1 MSTDDQMNID
11 ERYKYLRRMQKR
23 YMRADRQE
31 QGRLLDEMELITELH
46 RKSLVRLLHSDL
58 ARQPRRQPRGVVYGA
73 EVQEALRVLAESTD
87 YISAER
93 LTPNLGWLAQQLDR
107 HGELM
112 VSPELLAQLDAISI
126 STVGR
131 VLARQRQ
138 DQPRLPRAG
147 PQQAHQLRDIPMLRL
162 PWDEQEPGHFEV
174 DLVHHGGSSAAGEY
188 VHTLQLI
195 DVATGWS
202 ERVAVLGR
210 GQLVMADAFRRCLAR
225 LPFPVQQIHPDNGSE
240 FLNQHLLHF
249 WRDLVQGVRLSRSR
263 PYRKNDNPHVE
274 QKNYTLV
281 RAYLGEERLDTVA
294 QTVALNHLYDQMWL
308 YYNFFQPVLHL
319 AEKTSEHRPDGTYQV
334 HRRYDRARTP
344 FDRLCTTAALLPAHR
359 QQLVALR
366 DQTNPRQL
374 RREIQAGL
382 ERLFVL
388 PKATPG
394 QTEDVHQTLRPQTP
408 AEIGADNPLRF
419 AFNRTT
425 IRETGPTPAPSG
437 DGGGPSRQAETSAAY
452 STKLKRKERTAR

>member
-11 ERYKYLRRMQKR
+11 ERYKYLRRRQKR

-31 QGRLLDEMELITELH
+31 QGRLLDEMEQVTELH

-58 ARQPRRQPRGVVYGA
+58 TRQPRRQPRGVVYGA
-73 EVQEALRVLAESTD
+73 EVQEALRVLAESTN

-93 LTPNLGWLAQQLDR
+93 LTPNLGWLAKQLDR
-107 HGELM
+107 HGEL
-112 VSPELLAQLDAISI
+112 VAAPELLAQLDAISI

-138 DQPRLPRAG
+138 DQPRLPRSG
-147 PQQAHQLRDIPMLRL
+147 PQQANQLRDIPMLRL
-162 PWDEQEPGHFEV
+162 PWDEHEPGHFEV
-174 DLVHHGGSSAAGEY
+174 DLVHHGGPSAAGEY

-210 GQLVMADAFRRCLAR
+210 GQLVMEDAFRRILAR
-225 LPFPVQQIHPDNGSE
+225 LPFPVRQIHPDNGSE

-263 PYRKNDNPHVE
+263 PYHKNDNPRVE

-281 RAYLGEERLDTVA
+281 RAYLGAERLDTVA
-294 QTVALNHLYDQMWL
+294 QTVALNQLYDQMWL

-319 AEKTSEHRPDGTYQV
+319 AEKTSEHRPDGTYRI
-334 HRRYDRARTP
+334 HRRYDPAQTP
-344 FDRLCTTAALLPAHR
+344 FDRLCATAALLPAHR
-359 QQLVALR
+359 HQLVALR

-382 ERLFVL
+382 EHLFAL

-394 QTEDVHQTLRPQTP
+394 RTEDVHQTLRPQTP
-408 AEIGADNPLRF
+408 PEIGPDNPMRF
-419 AFNRTT
+419 AFHRTP
-425 IRETGPTPAPSG
+425 IREP
-437 DGGGPSRQAETSAAY
+437 
-452 STKLKRKERTAR
+452 